1 MSCNNKDTSIQH
13 QELANTS
20 KFKQSTIFEKKNRFL
35 STWNNPKKIC
45 DFNGFFYICHR
56 SSIHAS
62 SDIVKRVEA
71 ALASAELT
79 PPRSTP
85 ESPDRSSSPDS
96 DVVIADR
103 DVMSLPLRKRKNY
116 PRDGAIGQG
125 HSDEAQPPQMMRMS
139 SVIQFAKA
147 S

>member
-1 MSCNNKDTSIQH
+1 MYLFTH
-13 QELANTS
+13 R
-20 KFKQSTIFEKKNRFL
+20 FFL
-35 STWNNPKKIC
+35 SSIN
-45 DFNGFFYICHR
+45 R
-56 SSIHAS
+56 SSIHPS

-96 DVVIADR
+96 DVVMADR

-116 PRDGAIGQG
+116 PRDGQG
-125 HSDEAQPPQMMRMS
+125 SSAEESQPSSAQVMRMS

>member
-1 MSCNNKDTSIQH
+1 M
-13 QELANTS
+13 
-20 KFKQSTIFEKKNRFL
+20 
-35 STWNNPKKIC
+35 
-45 DFNGFFYICHR
+45 
-56 SSIHAS
+56 
-62 SDIVKRVEA
+62 
-71 ALASAELT
+71 LT

-96 DVVIADR
+96 DVIMAER

-116 PRDGAIGQG
+116 PREGGAQG
-125 HSDEAQPPQMMRMS
+125 DSNGEDNGATTAPIMRMS

>member
-1 MSCNNKDTSIQH
+1 MTKYFVYSFPN
-13 QELANTS
+13 
-20 KFKQSTIFEKKNRFL
+20 
-35 STWNNPKKIC
+35 
-45 DFNGFFYICHR
+45 R
-56 SSIHAS
+56 SSISAS

-79 PPRSTP
+79 PPHSTP

-96 DVVIADR
+96 DVVVMADR

-116 PRDGAIGQG
+116 PRDGPGGSGSGSDGSPAGGSGHG
-125 HSDEAQPPQMMRMS
+125 HSDDGSQPPQMMRMS

>member
-1 MSCNNKDTSIQH
+1 MDVLLIV
-13 QELANTS
+13 
-20 KFKQSTIFEKKNRFL
+20 
-35 STWNNPKKIC
+35 
-45 DFNGFFYICHR
+45 FFSFVNSFTR

-62 SDIVKRVEA
+62 NDIVKRVEA

-116 PRDGAIGQG
+116 PRDGQG
-125 HSDEAQPPQMMRMS
+125 NAQGDESQPPQIMRMS

>member
-1 MSCNNKDTSIQH
+1 MLLI
-13 QELANTS
+13 
-20 KFKQSTIFEKKNRFL
+20 
-35 STWNNPKKIC
+35 
-45 DFNGFFYICHR
+45 R

-62 SDIVKRVEA
+62 NDIVKRVEA

-96 DVVIADR
+96 DVVMADR
-103 DVMSLPLRKRKNY
+103 DIMSLPLRKRKNY
-116 PRDGAIGQG
+116 PRDGQGSGQA
-125 HSDEAQPPQMMRMS
+125 SDESQPGPAQVMRMS

>member
-1 MSCNNKDTSIQH
+1 M
-13 QELANTS
+13 
-20 KFKQSTIFEKKNRFL
+20 
-35 STWNNPKKIC
+35 
-45 DFNGFFYICHR
+45 
-56 SSIHAS
+56 
-62 SDIVKRVEA
+62 KRVEA

-96 DVVIADR
+96 DVVMADR
-103 DVMSLPLRKRKNY
+103 DIMSLPLRKRKNY
-116 PRDGAIGQG
+116 PRDGHGGGGPARTDDGQP
-125 HSDEAQPPQMMRMS
+125 AQIMRMS

>member
-1 MSCNNKDTSIQH
+1 MRSFYSLH
-13 QELANTS
+13 
-20 KFKQSTIFEKKNRFL
+20 FRF
-35 STWNNPKKIC
+35 
-45 DFNGFFYICHR
+45 R
-56 SSIHAS
+56 SSISAAN
-62 SDIVKRVEA
+62 DIVKRVEA

-96 DVVIADR
+96 DVVVMADR

-116 PRDGAIGQG
+116 PRGDGQG
-125 HSDEAQPPQMMRMS
+125 SDGSSTGSGQSHSDDGSQPPQMMRMS

>member
-1 MSCNNKDTSIQH
+1 M
-13 QELANTS
+13 A
-20 KFKQSTIFEKKNRFL
+20 
-35 STWNNPKKIC
+35 
-45 DFNGFFYICHR
+45 G
-56 SSIHAS
+56 
-62 SDIVKRVEA
+62 
-71 ALASAELT
+71 AEPMLT

-96 DVVIADR
+96 DVVMAER

-116 PRDGAIGQG
+116 PRDGQGEQGSNG
-125 HSDEAQPPQMMRMS
+125 HSHGDDNGSSTAPIMRMS

>member
-1 MSCNNKDTSIQH
+1 MTFSI
-13 QELANTS
+13 
-20 KFKQSTIFEKKNRFL
+20 IF
-35 STWNNPKKIC
+35 
-45 DFNGFFYICHR
+45 FFSSNFFSFR

-62 SDIVKRVEA
+62 NDIVKRVEA

-79 PPRSTP
+79 PPRSSP

-96 DVVIADR
+96 DVVMADR

-116 PRDGAIGQG
+116 PRDGQGAAGQA
-125 HSDEAQPPQMMRMS
+125 DESQPAQIMRMS

>member
-1 MSCNNKDTSIQH
+1 M
-13 QELANTS
+13 
-20 KFKQSTIFEKKNRFL
+20 
-35 STWNNPKKIC
+35 
-45 DFNGFFYICHR
+45 
-56 SSIHAS
+56 
-62 SDIVKRVEA
+62 
-71 ALASAELT
+71 ASAELT

-96 DVVIADR
+96 DVVVMADR

-116 PRDGAIGQG
+116 PRDGGQG
-125 HSDEAQPPQMMRMS
+125 GDGSSAGSGQSHSDDGSQPPQMMRMS